1 MLTVNEIPQWLWTA
15 RGDAVKV
22 DYIKKIFVEV
32 KGFGDSRKFFV
43 NAVVD
48 GGAKADDWVIV
59 DVFSDL
65 QEAKNCI
72 KQCLCSE

>member
-1 MLTVNEIPQWLWTA
+1 MLLIPQWLWTA

-22 DYIKKIFVEV
+22 DYIKKIFIEV
-32 KGFGDSRKFFV
+32 KGFGDGRKYFV

-72 KQCLCSE
+72 KQALGGD